1 MWTKDRTLLLST
13 LMMQIWQCALMIA
26 AMQVPASQQSPRKGA
41 DPRPPPL
48 YTNSQEPFFSSTKKG
63 ASRRPSS
70 LNSFPLDHQQTTQ
83 VRVAKGF
90 GFDRQRPFP
99 SLLPSEAQDLC

>member
-48 YTNSQEPFFSSTKKG
+48 HELAGTIFQLNEKG
-63 ASRRPSS
+63 RLSAP
-70 LNSFPLDHQQTTQ
+70 
-83 VRVAKGF
+83 
-90 GFDRQRPFP
+90 
-99 SLLPSEAQDLC
+99 